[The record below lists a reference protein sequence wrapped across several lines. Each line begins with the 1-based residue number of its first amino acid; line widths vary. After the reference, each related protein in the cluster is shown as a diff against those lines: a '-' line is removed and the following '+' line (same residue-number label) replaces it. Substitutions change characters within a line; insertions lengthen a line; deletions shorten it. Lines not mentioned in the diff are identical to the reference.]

1 VLQLLVQDKWLVK
14 LSKCSFAQHK
24 IDYLGHVISE
34 AGVATDPLKIA
45 AIEHWPAP
53 TNVKWLRSFLGLVG
67 YYNKFVRNFGII
79 YKPLLDL
86 LRKHATFI

>member
-24 IDYLGHVISE
+24 IDYLGHVILV

-45 AIEHWPAP
+45 AIEHWPTP

-67 YYNKFVRNFGII
+67 YYKKFVRNFGII